1 MTETRSLVLRLAV
14 GVACSLPLSLPTYA
28 QFDPHSPL
36 AHAVGG
42 HTDPGLDYLDV
53 RNDEQGIPLARARA
67 AVAAWRQ
74 GAPGAGREAAIAR
87 LSARIPGVRIN
98 EDGVLGTP
106 NWVASTQAFL
116 TGPIAGDFQSAL
128 VARGFLAQNR
138 DLFEI
143 DAAELDQARVS
154 RNYRTKH
161 NGVSHFTWQQQIG
174 GVDLF
179 GCEVRANVTRHGELI
194 NISSTMLPRPSG
206 DFRVSPLELSAQEAL
221 VRAAVSLGVDLH
233 TGFTPR
239 HEPEGANAHQEWFS
253 GDFRSDISIT
263 SELVYFALTRDDIR
277 TAWAVTLPQK
287 GLGHT
292 YDIIVDATTG
302 AILRRHNR
310 LVFLMGGNEPLTVR
324 AYTTDSPA
332 PGSPGTSTP
341 NGFQFPFVPRSL
353 ITVTGAQVAPWSPNG
368 WIGDGVNETLGNNV
382 DAHTDLDNNNTPDL
396 PRPAGSPYRV
406 FDFAQDNAQEP
417 TTFRPAAVTNFFYLA
432 NLYHD
437 KLYQLGFDEA
447 AGNFQTINFTG
458 QGSGND
464 AVQADC
470 QDGGGTNNANFGTS
484 GTDGSS
490 ARCQMYI
497 FNGPTPDRD
506 GSLDADIVYHELT
519 HGTSIRLHGGLSGTQ
534 PQGMGEGWSD
544 FFGRALNATADED
557 VNATYHTGGYSVLS
571 LGAGF
576 VDNFYYGIR
585 RFPYST
591 DLNKAPQTFADLDP
605 NQQSFPASVP
615 RSPLI
620 GNTAT
625 AVHNVGETWCNS
637 LLECR
642 ANMITALG
650 FGANDTFLQLVVDGM
665 KIAPGNPTFLQS
677 RDAILQSD
685 LVNNGGANLGYLWSG
700 FAKRGMGNSAT
711 SPASSTTVGIVEAF
725 DTPNLVLIQFP
736 GGFPAQLQ
744 PNQAASFTM
753 SASGV
758 GSSQPTPNTGKLY
771 LSVNGGAFVQ
781 SNLLSPSAN
790 NYTVT
795 LPASACL
802 TTLRWRVSVDS
813 PQGVTWSPS
822 STGFNSA
829 QVFSSAATLV
839 LDEFETNLGWI
850 VGGAGDT
857 ATTGIWERADP
868 QGTAAQPED
877 DHTAAPG
884 TLCFVTGAQA
894 GTGVGSFDVDG
905 GFTVLTS
912 PVYDLS
918 ANPEAK
924 FSYWRWYSNTG
935 GAAPNAD
942 TFRVEISNSV
952 GGVWTPVETVGPAGS
967 EVSGGWFFKEFRV
980 ADFVTP
986 SALVR
991 VRFIADDAGSGSV
1004 IEAAIDDFRISS
1016 LVCASSLT
1024 AYCFGDGSGT
1034 ACPCANTGGP
1044 GAGCANSTGSGG
1056 TLSGTGTASVAGDSV
1071 VITTSGTPGTA
1082 TVVFF
1087 QGVNQDNGGAGIALF
1102 DGLRC
1107 TSGTIVRLGV
1117 KASVGGSASYPQAGD
1132 QSISVRGLI
1141 PAAGATR
1148 YYQAQYRDNSA
1159 FCTTA
1164 TSNFT
1169 NGLSIQWAP

>member
-1 MTETRSLVLRLAV
+1 MTETRNLVLRLAA
-14 GVACSLPLSLPTYA
+14 GLALSLPAAA

-36 AHAVGG
+36 AHAHGG
-42 HTDPGLDYLDV
+42 HSDPGLAYHDA

-67 AVAAWRQ
+67 AVDAWRQ
-74 GAPGAGREAAIAR
+74 GQNGERREAAIRA
-87 LSARIPGVRIN
+87 LAQRIPGLRVN

-106 NWVASTQAFL
+106 NWVASTQTFL
-116 TGPIAGDFQSAL
+116 TGRIAGDFQAASI
-128 VARGFLAQNR
+128 ARGFLAQHR

-143 DAAELDQARVS
+143 DAAELDSARVV
-154 RNYRTKH
+154 REIRTKH
-161 NGVSHFTWQQQIG
+161 NGAYHFTWQQQIA

-179 GCEVRANVTRHGELI
+179 GCEVRANVSRHGELI
-194 NISSTMLPRPSG
+194 NMSSTMLPRPSG
-206 DFRVSPLELSAQEAL
+206 DFTVSERILTAHEAL
-221 VRAAVSLGVDLH
+221 VRAAQDLGVDLH
-233 TGFTPR
+233 TGFLPR
-239 HEPEGANAHQEWFS
+239 SEPAGAEARQTWSS
-253 GDFRSDISIT
+253 GDFRSDIEIESK
-263 SELVYFALTRDDIR
+263 LVYFALTRDDIR
-277 TAWAVTLPQK
+277 SAWALTLPVK

-292 YDIIVDATTG
+292 YDLVVDASTG
-302 AILRRHNR
+302 AILRRHNH
-310 LVFLMGGNEPLTVR
+310 LVFLMGGTESVTIR
-324 AYTTDSPA
+324 AYTSDSPA
-332 PGSPGTSTP
+332 PGSPGTPTP
-341 NGFQFPFVPRSL
+341 NGTQFPFVARSL
-353 ITVTGAQVAPWSPNG
+353 LTVTGAQVSTWSPNG
-368 WIGDGVNETLGNNV
+368 WINDGGNETLGNNV
-382 DAHTDLDNNNTPDL
+382 DAHTDLDNNNSPDL

-406 FDFAQDNAQEP
+406 FDFAQDNALEP
-417 TTFRPAAVTNFFYLA
+417 TTYRPAAVANFFYLA

-437 KLYQLGFDEA
+437 KLYSLGFDEA
-447 AGNFQTINFTG
+447 SSNFQTLNFSG

-490 ARCQMYI
+490 ARCQMYV
-497 FNGPTPDRD
+497 FTGSTPDRD

-534 PQGMGEGWSD
+534 PGGMGEGWSD
-544 FFGRALNATADED
+544 FFGRTLNATADED
-557 VNATYHTGGYSVLS
+557 IAGVYHTGAYATFNLA
-571 LGAGF
+571 AGF
-576 VDNFYYGIR
+576 NNNYYFGIR
-585 RFPYST
+585 RFPYCT
-591 DLNKAPQTFADLDP
+591 DLNKNPQTFADIDP
-605 NQQSFPASVP
+605 NQQNYPASIP
-615 RSPLI
+615 RSTLI
-620 GNTAT
+620 GNTANE
-625 AVHNVGETWCNS
+625 VHNVGEVWCMA
-637 LLECR
+637 LMECR
-642 ANMITALG
+642 ANLIAAHG
-650 FGANDTFLQLVVDGM
+650 FVGNDEIMQLVIDGM
-665 KIAPGNPTFLQS
+665 KLAPANPTFLQS
-677 RDAILQSD
+677 RDAILQAD
-685 LVNNGGANLGYLWSG
+685 LANNGGANLGYLWAG

-711 SPASSTTVGIVEAF
+711 SPASSTTTGVVEAF

-736 GGFPAQLQ
+736 AGFPAQLQ

-758 GSSQPTPNTGKLY
+758 GSSQPTPDTGKLY
-771 LSVNGGAFVQ
+771 LSINGGAFVE
-781 SNLLSPSAN
+781 SNLPSPSTN

-795 LPASACL
+795 LPASPCL
-802 TTLRWRVSVDS
+802 TTLRWRVSVNS
-813 PQGVTWSPS
+813 PQGLSWSPS

-829 QVFSSAATLV
+829 QVFSSSATLA
-839 LDEFETNLGWI
+839 LDEFETNLGWT

-857 ATTGIWERADP
+857 ATTGLWERADP
-868 QGTAAQPED
+868 EATAAQPGD

-884 TLCFVTGAQA
+884 TLCFVTGAAA

-918 ANPEAK
+918 ASPEAK
-924 FSYWRWYSNTG
+924 LSYWRWYSNSA

-942 TFRVEISNSV
+942 TFRVEISNAV
-952 GGVWTPVETVGPAGS
+952 GGPWVNVETVGPAGS
-967 EVSGGWFFKEFRV
+967 EVNGGWFFKEVRV
-980 ADFVTP
+980 ADFVTT
-986 SALVR
+986 SSTVR

-1004 IEAAIDDFRISS
+1004 VEAAVDDFRISS
-1016 LVCASSLT
+1016 LVCANTSIT
-1024 AYCFGDGSGT
+1024 PYCFGDNSGT
-1034 ACPCANTGGP
+1034 ACPCANSGAA

-1056 TLSGTGTASVAGDSV
+1056 TLSGTGTASVAADSV
-1071 VITTSGTPGTA
+1071 VITTGGTPGTA

-1117 KASVGGSASYPQAGD
+1117 KASVAGSASYPQAGD

-1141 PAAGATR
+1141 PSAGATR

-1169 NGLSIQWAP
+1169 NGLTIQWVP

>member
-1 MTETRSLVLRLAV
+1 MIEMRNLVLRLGA
-14 GVACSLPLSLPTYA
+14 GLCLSLPALA

-36 AHAVGG
+36 AHAHGA
-42 HTDPGLDYLDV
+42 HSDPGLPYLDA
-53 RNDEQGIPLARARA
+53 RHDEQGIPLARARA
-67 AVAAWRQ
+67 AVE
-74 GAPGAGREAAIAR
+74 AGREGAQGARRMAAIESLR
-87 LSARIPGVRIN
+87 ARIPGLRID

-106 NWVASTQAFL
+106 NWVASTQALL
-116 TGPIAGDFQSAL
+116 TRPVAGDFQAAAI
-128 VARGFLAQNR
+128 ARGFLAQHQ

-143 DAAELDQARVS
+143 DAAELERARVS
-154 RNYRTKH
+154 REYRTQH
-161 NGVSHFTWQQQIG
+161 NGVHHFTWQQQIDG
-174 GVDLF
+174 IDLF
-179 GCEVRANVTRHGELI
+179 GCEVRAHVSRHGELI
-194 NISSTMLPRPSG
+194 NLSSTMLPRPSG
-206 DFRVSPLELSAQEAL
+206 DFQVSERSLTAQEAL
-221 VRAAVSLGVDLH
+221 VRAAVHLGIDLH
-233 TGFTPR
+233 TGFTAR
-239 HEPEGANAHQEWFS
+239 QEPEGAAARQSWFS
-253 GDFRSDISIT
+253 GDFRSDIEVT
-263 SELVYFALTRDDIR
+263 SEQVYFALTRDDIR
-277 TAWAVTLPQK
+277 SGWALTLPVK

-292 YDIIVDATTG
+292 YDVIVDASTG

-332 PGSPGTSTP
+332 PGSPGTPAP
-341 NGFQFPFVPRSL
+341 NGFQFPFVARSL
-353 ITVTGAQVAPWSPNG
+353 ITVTGAEVSAFSPNG
-368 WIGDGVNETLGNNV
+368 WINDGVNETLGNNV
-382 DAHTDLDNNNTPDL
+382 DAHTDLDNNNLPDL
-396 PRPAGSPYRV
+396 PRPVGSPYRV
-406 FDFAQDNAQEP
+406 FDFPQDNAQEP
-417 TTFRPAAVTNFFYLA
+417 TTYRPAAVANFFYLA
-432 NLYHD
+432 NRYHD

-447 AGNFQTINFTG
+447 AGNFQTLNFTG
-458 QGSGND
+458 QGAGND

-484 GTDGSS
+484 GSDGSS
-490 ARCQMYI
+490 ARCQMYVW
-497 FNGPTPDRD
+497 NGPTPDRD

-557 VNATYHTGGYSVLS
+557 VNATYQTGGYSVLS

-576 VDNFYYGIR
+576 ADNYYFGIR

-615 RSPLI
+615 RSTLI

-685 LVNNGGANLGYLWSG
+685 LVNNAGANLSYLWAG
-700 FAKRGMGNSAT
+700 FAKRGMGNSAS

-725 DTPNLVLIQFP
+725 DIPNLVLIQFP
-736 GGFPAQLQ
+736 GGFPAQLL
-744 PNQAASFTM
+744 PNQAAAFAM
-753 SASGV
+753 SATGL
-758 GSSQPTPNTGKLY
+758 GTSQPTPNTGKLY
-771 LSVNGGAFVQ
+771 LSVNGGAFVE
-781 SNLLSPSAN
+781 SALPSPSTN

-802 TTLRWRVSVDS
+802 STLRWRVSVNS
-813 PQGVTWSPS
+813 PQGLVWSPS
-822 STGFNSA
+822 ATGFQTA
-829 QVFSSAATLV
+829 QVFSSSATLA
-839 LDEFETNLGWI
+839 LDEFETNQGWT

-868 QGTAAQPED
+868 EGTAAQPAD
-877 DHTAAPG
+877 DHTPAPG
-884 TLCFVTGAQA
+884 TLCFVTGAAA
-894 GTGVGSFDVDG
+894 GSGVGSFDVDG
-905 GFTVLTS
+905 GFTILTS
-912 PVYDLS
+912 PAYDLS

-924 FSYWRWYSNTG
+924 ISYWRWYSNSAG
-935 GAAPNAD
+935 SSPNAD
-942 TFRVEISNSV
+942 TFRVEISNAI
-952 GGVWTPVETVGPAGS
+952 GGAWTNVETVGPAGS
-967 EVSGGWFFKEFRV
+967 EVNGGWFFKQFRV

-986 SALVR
+986 SSMVR

-1004 IEAAIDDFRISS
+1004 VEAAVDDFRIES
-1016 LVCASSLT
+1016 LVCASQLT
-1024 AYCFGDGSGT
+1024 PYCFGDGSGT
-1034 ACPCANTGGP
+1034 ACPCANLGGP
-1044 GAGCANSTGSGG
+1044 GSGCANSTGVGG
-1056 TLSGTGTASVAGDSV
+1056 SLSGTGTASVAGDSV

-1117 KASVGGSASYPQAGD
+1117 KASVGGTASYPQAGD

-1148 YYQAQYRDNSA
+1148 YYQAQYRDNSS
-1159 FCTTA
+1159 FCTSA

-1169 NGLSIQWAP
+1169 NGLTIPWAP

>member
-14 GVACSLPLSLPTYA
+14 GVVCSLPFSLPTYA

-42 HTDPGLDYLDV
+42 HSDPGLEYFDA
-53 RNDEQGIPLARARA
+53 RNDAQGIPLPQARNAIAAARQGIAGERRA
-67 AVAAWRQ
+67 A
-74 GAPGAGREAAIAR
+74 AITR
-87 LSARIPGVRIN
+87 LGARIPGLRVN

-106 NWVASTQAFL
+106 NWVASTQVFL
-116 TGPIAGDFQSAL
+116 TAPIAGDFQAAQIVRS
-128 VARGFLAQNR
+128 FLAQQR
-138 DLFEI
+138 ELFEI
-143 DAAELDQARVS
+143 NAAELDLARIARDS
-154 RNYRTKH
+154 RTQH
-161 NGVSHFTWQQQIG
+161 NGIHHFTWQQQIG
-174 GVDLF
+174 GIDLF
-179 GCEVRANVTRHGELI
+179 GCEVRANVSRKGELI

-206 DFRVSPLELSAQEAL
+206 DFRVSSLELGPQEAL
-221 VRAAVSLGVDLH
+221 VRAAGDLGVDLH
-233 TGFTPR
+233 TGFTPEG
-239 HEPEGANAHQEWFS
+239 EPQGANSRQEWFS
-253 GDFRSDISIT
+253 GDFRSDIAVT
-263 SELVYFALTRDDIR
+263 TERVYFALTRDDIR
-277 TAWAVTLPQK
+277 SAWAVTLPQK

-292 YDIIVDATTG
+292 YDMIVDATTG

-310 LVFLMGGNEPLTVR
+310 LVFLMGGTESLTVR
-324 AYTTDSPA
+324 AYTSDSPA
-332 PGSPGTSTP
+332 PGSPGTPTP
-341 NGFQFPFVPRSL
+341 NGTQFPFVARSL
-353 ITVTGAQVAPWSPNG
+353 LTVTGPQVATWSPNG
-368 WIGDGVNETLGNNV
+368 WINDGVNETLGNNV
-382 DAHTDLDNNNTPDL
+382 DAHTDLDNNNAADL

-417 TTFRPAAVTNFFYLA
+417 TTYRPAAVANFFYLA
-432 NLYHD
+432 NYYHD
-437 KLYQLGFDEA
+437 KLYSLGFDEA
-447 AGNFQTINFTG
+447 NGNFQTVNFSG
-458 QGSGND
+458 QGTGND

-484 GTDGSS
+484 GSDGSS
-490 ARCQMYI
+490 ARCQMYV
-497 FNGPTPDRD
+497 FTGSTPDRD

-534 PQGMGEGWSD
+534 PGGMGEGWSD
-544 FFGRALNATADED
+544 FFGRTLNATADED
-557 VNATYHTGGYSVLS
+557 IAGVYHTGAYATYNLA
-571 LGAGF
+571 AGF
-576 VDNFYYGIR
+576 NNNYYYGIR
-585 RFPYST
+585 RFPYCT
-591 DLNKAPQTFADLDP
+591 DLNKNPQTFADIDP
-605 NQQSFPASVP
+605 NQQSYPAAVP
-615 RSPLI
+615 RSTLI
-620 GNTAT
+620 GNTANE
-625 AVHNVGETWCNS
+625 VHNVGEVWCMA
-637 LLECR
+637 LMECR
-642 ANMITALG
+642 ANLIAAQG
-650 FGANDTFLQLVVDGM
+650 FSGNDLIMQLVIDGM
-665 KIAPGNPTFLQS
+665 KLSAGNPTFLQA
-677 RDAILQSD
+677 RDAILQAD
-685 LVNNGGANLGYLWSG
+685 IANYGGANLGYLWAG

-711 SPASSTTVGIVEAF
+711 SPASSTTVGIVEAY

-736 GGFPAQLQ
+736 GGYPSQLQ
-744 PNQAASFTM
+744 PNQSASFAM
-753 SASGV
+753 SVSGV
-758 GSSQPTPNTGKLY
+758 GSSQPTPGTGKLY
-771 LSVNGGAFVQ
+771 LSVNGSPFVE
-781 SNLLSPSAN
+781 SSLPSSSAN

-802 TTLRWRVSVDS
+802 STLRWRVSVDS
-813 PQGVTWSPS
+813 PQGLTWNPS
-822 STGFNSA
+822 AAGFYTA

-839 LDEFETNLGWI
+839 LDEFETNLGWV

-857 ATTGIWERADP
+857 ATTGLWERADP

-924 FSYWRWYSNTG
+924 FSYWRWYSNSA
-935 GAAPNAD
+935 GASPAAD
-942 TFRVEISNSV
+942 TFRVEISNAV
-952 GGVWTPVETVGPAGS
+952 GGAWTSVETVGPTGS
-967 EVSGGWFFKEFRV
+967 EVNGGWFFKEFRV

-991 VRFIADDAGSGSV
+991 VRFIADDAGSGSI
-1004 IEAAIDDFRISS
+1004 IEAAVDDFRISTV
-1016 LVCASSLT
+1016 LCASSLT
-1024 AYCFGDGSGT
+1024 PYCFGDGSGT
-1034 ACPCANTGGP
+1034 ACPCANNGAA

-1056 TLSGTGTASVAGDSV
+1056 TLSGTGTASVATDSV

-1132 QSISVRGLI
+1132 PSISVRGLI

-1169 NGLSIQWAP
+1169 NGVAIQWAP